1 MALIR
6 VFLLVFLALTGA
18 ASARPPT
25 IAAASDLQFVLPEI
39 LDAFARSGGGEIRPV
54 YGSSG
59 NLYRQIGQGAP
70 FELFFSADEAYVLR
84 LSAKGR
90 VEDAGQVYAR
100 GRLALALAPGAEK
113 PDAEGLRALA
123 LGLAEGKIRKIAIAN
138 PDHAPYGRA
147 AREALQGFGLWDRI
161 ERHLVLGESVT
172 QAAQF
177 VATGGAEAGLIALSV
192 APPLAARAKIRVL
205 PETLHGPLIQRM
217 AVVVG
222 AGPTARAFY
231 AFMQGPEAKTALRR
245 AGFEIDS

>member
-1 MALIR
+1 
-6 VFLLVFLALTGA
+6 
-18 ASARPPT
+18 
-25 IAAASDLQFVLPEI
+25 
-39 LDAFARSGGGEIRPV
+39 
-54 YGSSG
+54 
-59 NLYRQIGQGAP
+59 
-70 FELFFSADEAYVLR
+70 
-84 LSAKGR
+84 
-90 VEDAGQVYAR
+90 
-100 GRLALALAPGAEK
+100 
-113 PDAEGLRALA
+113 
-123 LGLAEGKIRKIAIAN
+123 
-138 PDHAPYGRA
+138 
-147 AREALQGFGLWDRI
+147 DRI